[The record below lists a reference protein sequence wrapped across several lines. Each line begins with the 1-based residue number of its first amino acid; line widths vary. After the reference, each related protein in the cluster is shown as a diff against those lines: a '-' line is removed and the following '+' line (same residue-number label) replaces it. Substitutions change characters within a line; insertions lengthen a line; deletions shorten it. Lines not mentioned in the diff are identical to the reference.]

1 MLNYLDKSVAVKT
14 KLSNQLSGSLEI
26 QNSNWSVQKDQQ
38 HYVQRVSVT
47 YTAKSLCFIVI

>member
-1 MLNYLDKSVAVKT
+1 MLNYLDKIVAVKT